1 LILLIVSWAILL
13 FLFVG
18 ISGIYYL
25 FLRRKASQKWNL
37 VTDPNYSPSVTIII
51 PTHNEQKTIGLKLE
65 NLKKVDYPVEKMQI
79 ILVDD
84 ASTDNTVLEVNKFM
98 QNNSELKAEL
108 LRQTQRTGKSKA
120 LNSALEYALNGIVVM
135 SDADAFWA
143 PDILKK
149 ALPYLADPAVGAIVG
164 RQIVLN
170 REQSWVTQAEAEYL
184 DFVFDVVR
192 LGESKI
198 HSTIIFHGSFGAYK
212 KEVLGTFNIETDDSG
227 TALDIVQKG
236 GRTVLADEA
245 ICFDISPSTW
255 RGKFT
260 LKNRRASQLV
270 QIWGRCAKLLLKG
283 ELRLPKR
290 ISIPEI
296 YIYLVN
302 PVTFIAFALASLF
315 LIWSYFPFSFI
326 LLAFAAGALVIRK
339 SRLLLVELF
348 QSNFILVIAL
358 SSYLSG
364 KKFITWKPLE
374 EPRSI
379 LTRDL
384 LKTKNLI

>member
-1 LILLIVSWAILL
+1 M
-13 FLFVG
+13 
-18 ISGIYYL
+18 
-25 FLRRKASQKWNL
+25 
-37 VTDPNYSPSVTIII
+37 TDPNYSPSVTIII
-51 PTHNEQKTIGLKLE
+51 PTHNEQRTICLKLE
-65 NLKKVDYPVEKMQI
+65 NLKKVDYPAEKMQI

-98 QNNSELKAEL
+98 QNNRELKAEL

-120 LNSALEYALNGIVVM
+120 LNSALEYARNGIVVM

-184 DFVFDVVR
+184 NFVFDVVR

-212 KEVLGTFNIETDDSG
+212 KEILGTFNIETDDSG

-236 GRTVLADEA
+236 GRTVLANEA

-260 LKNRRASQLV
+260 LKTRRASQLV

-283 ELRLPKR
+283 ELRLPRK
-290 ISIPEI
+290 IAIPEI
-296 YIYLVN
+296 YMYLVN
-302 PVTFIAFALASLF
+302 PATFIAFAVTSLF
-315 LIWSYFPFSFI
+315 LMWSYFPFSLV
-326 LLAFAAGALVIRK
+326 LLAPVAGALIVRK
-339 SRLLLVELF
+339 TRLLFVELI
-348 QSNFILVIAL
+348 QSNLILLMAL
-358 SSYLSG
+358 FFYLSG
-364 KKFITWKPLE
+364 KKFITWNPLE